1 MSESHPP
8 ADTQPP
14 AQAHGP
20 LWQVGRVVRVLVLH
34 IALPAAVL
42 YGGWRGA
49 TWLLETAPKT
59 ERKAR
64 PRTARPVEVVHV
76 ETTTEGPRIHALGT
90 VKPARETTVR
100 ARVSGPITDIGTH
113 FRLGGFVAPDELLVQ
128 IDRTDFELAE
138 AAAAIEVTQAE
149 AQVREAESLVAQR
162 MTALEDARAKLRLEE
177 GQAEVARREL
187 EMLGDEGRR
196 VDRDLVL
203 RVPQRAMAEAAV
215 QAAQA
220 GVESAEAGVAA
231 AKARV
236 AAARHRVR
244 TTELDRKRTAVGA
257 PFAAWIAERRVEK
270 GGYVT
275 PTTDIARLV
284 GTESYYVEVLVPASD
299 VRWLEM
305 PAEGASA
312 KADVELRDEAA
323 WGPDAERRGRLVRQ
337 LGELESTGRMA
348 RLLVEVDDPLQLEP
362 ETGTG
367 RPLVLGSVVRVTL
380 TGRPLASAVKLDR
393 ELLRHGD
400 VVWIAAA
407 DDTLEIRSVDVAWR
421 GPEDVLVGSGLEPG
435 DRVVKT
441 DLGTPVPGMAL
452 APREAAK
459 DAP

>member
-1 MSESHPP
+1 MSDTHPP
-8 ADTQPP
+8 AAKGPP
-14 AQAHGP
+14 QAHGP
-20 LWQVGRVVRVLVLH
+20 LWQIGRVVRVLVLH
-34 IALPAAVL
+34 VALPAAVL

-76 ETTTEGPRIHALGT
+76 KATTEGPRIQALGS
-90 VKPARETTVR
+90 VKAARETTVR
-100 ARVSGPITDIGTH
+100 ARVSGPIIDIGEH
-113 FRLGGFVAPDELLVQ
+113 FELGGFVAPDELLVQ

-138 AAAAIEVTQAE
+138 AAAAIDVIQAE
-149 AQVREAESLVAQR
+149 AQVREAQSLVAQR
-162 MTALEDARAKLRLEE
+162 KTALDDARAKLQLEE

-196 VDRDLVL
+196 VDRELVL

-215 QAAQA
+215 QAAEA
-220 GVESAEAGVAA
+220 GVASAEAGVAA
-231 AKARV
+231 ARARAD
-236 AAARHRVR
+236 AAHHRVR
-244 TTELDRKRTAVGA
+244 TTNLDTQRTAVTA
-257 PFAAWIAERRVEK
+257 PFAAWVAERRVEK

-275 PTTDIARLV
+275 PSTDVARLV
-284 GTESYYVEVLVPASD
+284 GTDTYYVEVLVPTSD

-305 PAEGASA
+305 PTEGARGE
-312 KADVELRDEAA
+312 ADVELRDEAA
-323 WGPDAERRGRLVRQ
+323 WGSEAWRRGHLVRQ

-362 ETGTG
+362 ESGTG
-367 RPLVLGSVVRVTL
+367 QPLVLGSVLRVVL
-380 TGRPLASAVKLDR
+380 PGRALPSAIRLDR

-421 GPEDVLVGSGLEPG
+421 GPEDVLVRGGLEPG

-441 DLGTPVPGMAL
+441 DLGTPVAGMAL
-452 APREAAK
+452 APREASE